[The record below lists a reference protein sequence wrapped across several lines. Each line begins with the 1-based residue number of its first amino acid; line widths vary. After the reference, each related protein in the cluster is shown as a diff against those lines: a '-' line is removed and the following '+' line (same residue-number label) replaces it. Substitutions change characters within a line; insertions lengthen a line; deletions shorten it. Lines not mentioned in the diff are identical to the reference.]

1 MSRLDEDFIIF
12 TFLFDDEYG
21 KVFRAYNKVERRKVW
36 IKEIHDYLLK
46 DEWFK
51 NSLLEKVEKVKNLN
65 HRNIQKLYDYWEED
79 GKVFLEIENLRGTF
93 LDEVIY
99 NPKRL
104 DKFEIISIAYQL
116 FTALSYAHQKEI
128 FHENVRPEHI
138 TIERNGDIKITN
150 FMMPDP
156 MKVYFLRV
164 KAKVLADDR
173 IEFYKFVRFA
183 SPWHLRG
190 CELDWKADFFSSA
203 VTLFELATKDTPWD
217 RSSPHM
223 FYSTVRDPKQ
233 VRYIWQTRK
242 DLPPYFSLMI
252 SKCLTDHEYWRGKFR
267 SEVLETIQDEY
278 DEIVKPVLEQKKKK
292 RESKEKIQKFLTYSF
307 GVLLTLGLFIFPFQK
322 QNLEGDTSI
331 PISVLPVENRTNDP
345 SLIPIAQGITQEIV
359 ESLSYLNPLCVI
371 PSVNLEDSTRSKINF
386 VLRNEIKGS
395 ERTELDS
402 KLFRAKN
409 GKMELIWSSRFNIR
423 DISSLKFYLS
433 RDMMQALKL
442 DFKGEKET
450 RILTKKISPEVYN
463 LYLNSLYWHNIFLR
477 DPKKEYLELSKEF
490 LIKASDL
497 DKNFAPVYSALASN
511 ALFQLEYGFS
521 SDPELMEFAKKM
533 CLKAIEIDKEDVRA
547 HAILAILYMK
557 ENRKFE
563 AYKELSELYKKN
575 PKNPVIIGA
584 LGSLYQYS
592 GLLEKA
598 IDKYKRVIKTNHL
611 DLISS
616 INIGRIYMHEGKF
629 SKAEM
634 ELRKVLRDSENP
646 YALSYLALAIS
657 YSGKLKEAEKLLSK
671 AIQKYPEEIGILL
684 SLAAIYSREKKFE
697 KAEEIMKKIEPL
709 ALDDADRA
717 YKFATCY
724 ALKNDKASA
733 IKWLKISI
741 KNGNENYVLLS
752 KDPYLKNLRREREF
766 EEIMRELEGKWKRY
780 KKEFTL

>member
-1 MSRLDEDFIIF
+1 MGRLDENFIVF

-21 KVFRAYNKVERRKVW
+21 RVFRAYNRKENRKVW

-79 GKVFLEIENLRGTF
+79 GKLFLELENLRGTF

-116 FTALSYAHQKEI
+116 FTALSYAHQKGI

-164 KAKVLADDR
+164 KAKVMADDR

-190 CELDWKADFFSSA
+190 HELDWKADFFSAA

-223 FYSTVRDPKQ
+223 FYSTVRDPKT
-233 VRYIWQTRK
+233 VRYIWQTRE

-252 SKCLTDHEYWRGKFR
+252 SNCLTDHEYWRGKFR
-267 SEVLETIQDEY
+267 DEIFETLQDTY
-278 DEIVKPVLEQKKKK
+278 DEIVKPVLEKRKKK
-292 RESKEKIQKFLTYSF
+292 RESKEKIQKLLTYSI
-307 GVLLTLGLFIFPFQK
+307 GVLLTLGLLIFPFQK
-322 QNLEGDTSI
+322 KNLEGDTSI

-345 SLIPIAQGITQEIV
+345 SLIPVAEGITKEIV
-359 ESLSYLNPLCVI
+359 ESLSYVNPLCVI
-371 PSVNLEDSTRSKINF
+371 PSVNLEKSNRLKTNF
-386 VLRNEIKGS
+386 VLRNEIIGGEKI
-395 ERTELDS
+395 EFDS

-409 GKMELIWSSRFNIR
+409 GKLELIRSSRFNIK
-423 DISSLKFYLS
+423 DIPSLKFYLS

-442 DFKGEKET
+442 DFKGEDET
-450 RILTKKISPEVYN
+450 RTLTKRISPEVYN
-463 LYLNSLYWHNIFLR
+463 LYLNSLYWYIIFLK

-490 LIKASDL
+490 LLRANDL
-497 DKNFAPVYSALASN
+497 DKKFAPVYSALASN

-521 SDPELMEFAKKM
+521 NDPELIEFAKKM
-533 CLKAIEIDKEDVRA
+533 CLKALEIEKEDTRA
-547 HAILAILYMK
+547 RAILAILYMK
-557 ENRKFE
+557 ENKKLE

-575 PKNPVIIGA
+575 PKNPVVIGA

-598 IDKYKRVIKTNHL
+598 IDKYKRVKKSNPL

-616 INIGRIYMHEGKF
+616 INIGRVYMYEGKF
-629 SKAEM
+629 SKAEK
-634 ELRKVLRDSENP
+634 ELSKVMKKSDHP
-646 YALSYLALAIS
+646 YAFYFLSLNLSYMGRIDDAEVILKKAIEKYPNEKDLKIPLAIV
-657 YSGKLKEAEKLLSK
+657 YMKRNKLEKDEEVIKEL
-671 AIQKYPEEIGILL
+671 EEQ
-684 SLAAIYSREKKFE
+684 AKR
-697 KAEEIMKKIEPL
+697 
-709 ALDDADRA
+709 DADKA
-717 YKFATCY
+717 YQLSIY
-724 ALKNDKASA
+724 YSLKNDKASA

-741 KNGNENYVLLS
+741 KNGNENYVLFS
-752 KDPYLKNLRREREF
+752 KDPYLKILRGEREF
-766 EEIMRELEGKWKRY
+766 EEMMREIEKKWKIY